1 MLDVFFIVAGL
12 VGLVWSSDKF
22 VDGAASIAK
31 LAGLSPLLIGLTIVS
46 LGTSAP
52 EIVVSIIAS
61 LSGSGGLAV
70 GNALG
75 SNIANTGLV
84 LGVTLLI
91 KAMSVDTS
99 ATRRELPQML
109 GATLLAGALIIDG
122 DLSVFDGIVLLS
134 ALVIF
139 LFLLSTRANSQESK
153 NQQPIATSAGV
164 AWLYFIGGLV
174 LLVISSRVLVIGA
187 VNIATLL
194 GVSEL
199 IIGLT
204 IVAIGTSLPEL
215 AASVMSAV
223 KGHAD
228 IALGAI
234 VGSNVFNLL
243 VVLPVPGLLGPL
255 ALGSDVFNRDWLA
268 TLLLAVLLFLFSWHA
283 QRRTN
288 NDTNATGELGRITGV
303 VLLGTY
309 IGYLTLLVLV
319 SDVTGQA

>member
-12 VGLVWSSDKF
+12 IGLVWSSDKF
-22 VDGAASIAK
+22 VDGAAAIAS

-46 LGTSAP
+46 FGTSAP

-61 LSGSGGLAV
+61 LSGSGELAV

-75 SNIANTGLV
+75 SNITNTGLV
-84 LGVTLLI
+84 LGVTLII
-91 KAMSVDTS
+91 KAMSIDASTM
-99 ATRRELPQML
+99 RRELPQML

-122 DLSVFDGIVLLS
+122 TLSVLDGLVLIG
-134 ALVIF
+134 ALILF
-139 LFLLSTRANSQESK
+139 LFLLARRDDDQKRELQE
-153 NQQPIATSAGV
+153 PYPTSPLS
-164 AWLYFIGGLV
+164 AWLKFLGGLT

-187 VNIATLL
+187 VNIATSL

-199 IIGLT
+199 IVGLT

-234 VGSNVFNLL
+234 VGSNIFNLL
-243 VVLPVPGLLGPL
+243 IVLPVPGLLGPL
-255 ALGSDVFNRDWLA
+255 SLESDVFNRDWLFTLSLA
-268 TLLLAVLLFLFSWHA
+268 LLLIIFAGLA
-283 QRRTN
+283 QRKGAHQSL
-288 NDTNATGELGRITGV
+288 ATGELGRMTGV

-309 IGYLTLLVLV
+309 ISYLTILVMASEL
-319 SDVTGQA
+319 TG

>member
-12 VGLVWSSDKF
+12 IGLVWSSDKF
-22 VDGAASIAK
+22 VDGAAAIAS

-52 EIVVSIIAS
+52 EIVVSAIAS
-61 LSGSGGLAV
+61 LSGSGELAV

-84 LGVTLLI
+84 LGVTLII
-91 KAMSVDTS
+91 KSMSVDAST
-99 ATRRELPQML
+99 TRRELPQML
-109 GATLLAGALIIDG
+109 GATLLAGALMIDG
-122 DLSVFDGIVLLS
+122 NLSVLDGLVLLS
-134 ALVIF
+134 ALTVF
-139 LFLLSTRANSQESK
+139 LFLLSKRDSGQDSELQEPTS
-153 NQQPIATSAGV
+153 TSAGV
-164 AWLYFIGGLV
+164 AWLKFLGGLT

-187 VNIATLL
+187 VNIATSL

-199 IIGLT
+199 IVGLT

-215 AASVMSAV
+215 AAAVMSAV

-234 VGSNVFNLL
+234 VGSNIFNLL
-243 VVLPVPGLLGPL
+243 IVLPVPGLLGPL
-255 ALGSDVFNRDWLA
+255 SLDSDVFNRDWLVTLSLA
-268 TLLLAVLLFLFSWHA
+268 LLLMIFAWQA
-283 QRRTN
+283 QRKAAGN
-288 NDTNATGELGRITGV
+288 NMANSELGRVAGV

-309 IGYLTLLVLV
+309 ISYLTILVMA
-319 SDVTGQA
+319 SDVAG

>member
-12 VGLVWSSDKF
+12 IGLVWSSDKF
-22 VDGAASIAK
+22 VDGAAAIAS

-46 LGTSAP
+46 FGTSAP

-61 LSGSGGLAV
+61 LSGSGELAV

-75 SNIANTGLV
+75 SNITNTGLV
-84 LGVTLLI
+84 LGVTLII
-91 KAMSVDTS
+91 KAMSIDASTM
-99 ATRRELPQML
+99 RRELPQML

-122 DLSVFDGIVLLS
+122 TLSVLDGLVLIG
-134 ALVIF
+134 ALILF
-139 LFLLSTRANSQESK
+139 LFLLARRDDDQKRELQE
-153 NQQPIATSAGV
+153 PYPTSPLS
-164 AWLYFIGGLV
+164 AWLKFLGGLT

-187 VNIATLL
+187 VNIATSL

-199 IIGLT
+199 IVGLT

-234 VGSNVFNLL
+234 VGSNIFNLL
-243 VVLPVPGLLGPL
+243 IVLPVPGLLGPL
-255 ALGSDVFNRDWLA
+255 SLKSDVFNRDWLF
-268 TLLLAVLLFLFSWHA
+268 TLSLAVLLMLFAGLA
-283 QRRTN
+283 QRKAAHQSL
-288 NDTNATGELGRITGV
+288 ATGELGRMAGV

-309 IGYLTLLVLV
+309 ISYLTILIMASEL
-319 SDVTGQA
+319 TG

>member
-12 VGLVWSSDKF
+12 IGLVWSSDKF
-22 VDGAASIAK
+22 VDGAAAIAS

-46 LGTSAP
+46 FGTSAP

-61 LSGSGGLAV
+61 LSGSGQLAV

-75 SNIANTGLV
+75 SNITNTGLV
-84 LGVTLLI
+84 LGVTLII
-91 KAMSVDTS
+91 KAMSIDASTM
-99 ATRRELPQML
+99 RRELPQML

-122 DLSVFDGIVLLS
+122 TLSVLDGLVLIA
-134 ALVIF
+134 ALILF
-139 LFLLSTRANSQESK
+139 LFLLARRDDDQKRELQE
-153 NQQPIATSAGV
+153 PYPTSPLS
-164 AWLYFIGGLV
+164 AWLKFLGGLT

-187 VNIATLL
+187 VNIATSL

-199 IIGLT
+199 IVGLT

-234 VGSNVFNLL
+234 VGSNIFNLL
-243 VVLPVPGLLGPL
+243 IVLPVPGLLGPL
-255 ALGSDVFNRDWLA
+255 SLESDVFNRDWVFTLSLA
-268 TLLLAVLLFLFSWHA
+268 LLLIIFAGLA
-283 QRRTN
+283 QRKGAHQSL
-288 NDTNATGELGRITGV
+288 ATGELGRMTGV
-303 VLLGTY
+303 ALLGTY
-309 IGYLTLLVLV
+309 ISYLTILVMASEL
-319 SDVTGQA
+319 TG

>member
-12 VGLVWSSDKF
+12 IGLVWSSDKF
-22 VDGAASIAK
+22 VDGAAAIAS

-52 EIVVSIIAS
+52 EIVVSAIAS
-61 LSGSGGLAV
+61 LSGEGELAV

-84 LGVTLLI
+84 LGVTLII
-91 KAMSVDTS
+91 KSMSVDAST
-99 ATRRELPQML
+99 TRRELPQML
-109 GATLLAGALIIDG
+109 GATLLAGALMIDG
-122 DLSVFDGIVLLS
+122 NLSVLDGLVLLS
-134 ALVIF
+134 ALTVF
-139 LFLLSTRANSQESK
+139 LFLLSKRDNGQDSELQVPTS
-153 NQQPIATSAGV
+153 TSAGV
-164 AWLYFIGGLV
+164 AWLKFLGGLT

-187 VNIATLL
+187 VNIATSL

-199 IIGLT
+199 IVGLT

-234 VGSNVFNLL
+234 VGSNIFNLL
-243 VVLPVPGLLGPL
+243 IVLPVPGLLGPL
-255 ALGSDVFNRDWLA
+255 SFDSDVFNRDWLV
-268 TLLLAVLLFLFSWHA
+268 TLSLAVLLIIFAWQAH
-283 QRRTN
+283 RK
-288 NDTNATGELGRITGV
+288 ATRQSMANGELGRVAGV

-309 IGYLTLLVLV
+309 ISYLTILVMA
-319 SDVTGQA
+319 SDLAG

>member
-12 VGLVWSSDKF
+12 IGLVWSSDKF
-22 VDGAASIAK
+22 VDGAAAIAS

-61 LSGSGGLAV
+61 LSGSGELAV

-84 LGVTLLI
+84 LGATLII
-91 KAMSVDTS
+91 KAMSIDASTM
-99 ATRRELPQML
+99 RRELPQML

-122 DLSVFDGIVLLS
+122 TLSVLDGLVLIG
-134 ALVIF
+134 ALILF
-139 LFLLSTRANSQESK
+139 LFLLARRDDDQKRELQE
-153 NQQPIATSAGV
+153 PYPTSPLS
-164 AWLYFIGGLV
+164 AWLKFLGGLT

-187 VNIATLL
+187 VNIATSL

-199 IIGLT
+199 IVGLT

-234 VGSNVFNLL
+234 VGSNIFNLL
-243 VVLPVPGLLGPL
+243 IVLPVPGLLGPL
-255 ALGSDVFNRDWLA
+255 SLKSDVFNRDWLF
-268 TLLLAVLLFLFSWHA
+268 TLSLAVLLIIFAGLA
-283 QRRTN
+283 QRKAAHQSL
-288 NDTNATGELGRITGV
+288 ATGELGRMAGV

-309 IGYLTLLVLV
+309 ISYLTILVMASEL
-319 SDVTGQA
+319 TG

>member
-12 VGLVWSSDKF
+12 IGLVWSSDKF
-22 VDGAASIAK
+22 VDGAAAIAS

-52 EIVVSIIAS
+52 EIVVSAIAS
-61 LSGSGGLAV
+61 LSGEGELAV

-84 LGVTLLI
+84 LGVTLII
-91 KAMSVDTS
+91 KSMSVDAST
-99 ATRRELPQML
+99 TRRELPQML
-109 GATLLAGALIIDG
+109 GATLLAGALMIDG
-122 DLSVFDGIVLLS
+122 NLSFLDGLVLLS
-134 ALVIF
+134 ALTVF
-139 LFLLSTRANSQESK
+139 LFLLSKRDNAQDSELQVPTS
-153 NQQPIATSAGV
+153 TSAGV
-164 AWLYFIGGLV
+164 AWLKFLGGLT

-187 VNIATLL
+187 VNIATSL

-199 IIGLT
+199 IVGLT

-234 VGSNVFNLL
+234 VGSNIFNLL
-243 VVLPVPGLLGPL
+243 IVLPVPGLLGPL
-255 ALGSDVFNRDWLA
+255 SFDSDVFNRDWLV
-268 TLLLAVLLFLFSWHA
+268 TLSLAVLLIIFAWQAH
-283 QRRTN
+283 RK
-288 NDTNATGELGRITGV
+288 ATRQSMANGELGRVAGV

-309 IGYLTLLVLV
+309 ISYLTILVMA
-319 SDVTGQA
+319 SDLAG

>member
-12 VGLVWSSDKF
+12 IGLVWSSDKF
-22 VDGAASIAK
+22 VDGAAAIAS

-52 EIVVSIIAS
+52 EIVVSAIAS
-61 LSGSGGLAV
+61 LSGEGELAV

-84 LGVTLLI
+84 LGVTLII
-91 KAMSVDTS
+91 KSMSVDAST
-99 ATRRELPQML
+99 TRRELPQML
-109 GATLLAGALIIDG
+109 GATLLAGALMIDG
-122 DLSVFDGIVLLS
+122 NLSFLDGLVLLS
-134 ALVIF
+134 ALTVF
-139 LFLLSTRANSQESK
+139 LFLLSKRDNGQDSELQVPTS
-153 NQQPIATSAGV
+153 TSAGV
-164 AWLYFIGGLV
+164 AWLKFLGGLT

-187 VNIATLL
+187 VNIATSL

-199 IIGLT
+199 IVGLT

-234 VGSNVFNLL
+234 VGSNIFNLL
-243 VVLPVPGLLGPL
+243 IVLPVPGLLGPL
-255 ALGSDVFNRDWLA
+255 SFDSDVFNRDWLV
-268 TLLLAVLLFLFSWHA
+268 TLSLAVLLIIFAWQAH
-283 QRRTN
+283 RK
-288 NDTNATGELGRITGV
+288 ATRQSMANGELGRVAGV

-309 IGYLTLLVLV
+309 ISYLTILVMA
-319 SDVTGQA
+319 SDLAG